1 MSVAIHRV
9 CKMSGENREQIT
21 QPVVRYTSGEEVA
34 VGTLFCVGRN
44 YAQHAKEMGSEVP
57 SEPFIFLKP
66 PTAIIGTGDS
76 VRIPPISNDLHHE
89 VELVVLVDRVM
100 KNVSRTDA
108 LAGVAAVAVGLDMTL
123 RDVQAVAK
131 REGKPWSVAKGFDT
145 SAPVGPLLRLDR
157 IGRISDLSFSL
168 KVNGE
173 VRQHGE
179 WSGMIF
185 SVAEILSWLSTIF
198 TLRPGDLL
206 FTGTPEGVGRVVP
219 GDLLEAVIEGYEESL
234 LRVDVAD
241 PTSSSRLRA
250 GTS

>member
-1 MSVAIHRV
+1 MRTQNSV
-9 CKMSGENREQIT
+9 QPP
-21 QPVVRYTSGEEVA
+21 QPVVRYASGEEVA

-44 YAQHAKEMGSEVP
+44 YAQHAKEMGSEIP

-66 PTAIIGTGDS
+66 PTAIIGTGGS

-89 VELVVLVDRVM
+89 VELVLLIDRVM
-100 KNVSRTDA
+100 KDVSGKDA
-108 LAGVAAVAVGLDMTL
+108 LDGVAAVGVGLDMTL
-123 RDVQAVAK
+123 RDVQGVAK

-157 IGRISDLSFSL
+157 IGRISDLTFSL

-173 VRQHGE
+173 VRQRGE
-179 WSGMIF
+179 WSGMVF
-185 SVAEILSWLSTIF
+185 SVAELLSWLSTIF

-219 GDLLEAVIEGYEESL
+219 GDLLEAVIEGHEESRL
-234 LRVDVAD
+234 QVDV
-241 PTSSSRLRA
+241 T
-250 GTS
+250 G

>member
-1 MSVAIHRV
+1 MSA
-9 CKMSGENREQIT
+9 KNQEPT
-21 QPVVRYTSGEEVA
+21 AQPVVRYTSGEEVA

-44 YAQHAKEMGSEVP
+44 YALHATEMGSEVP

-66 PTAIIGTGDS
+66 PTAVIGTGDS
-76 VRIPPISNDLHHE
+76 VRIPPISKDLHHE
-89 VELVVLVDRVM
+89 VELVVLIDRMM
-100 KNVSRTDA
+100 KDVSQKDA
-108 LAGVAAVAVGLDMTL
+108 LGGVAAVAVGLDMTL
-123 RDVQAVAK
+123 RDVQGVAK

-157 IGRISDLSFSL
+157 IGRISDLAFSL

-173 VRQHGE
+173 VRQRGE

-219 GDLLEAVIEGYEESL
+219 GDRLEAVIEGHEESL
-234 LRVDVAD
+234 LQVEVA
-241 PTSSSRLRA
+241 
-250 GTS
+250 G